1 MLQPRL
7 QRLGATSMDAVGGD
21 KCQCHIHQQF
31 LRSLLRLLKTGSL
44 GLRKRLMLL
53 KCGKMKTWLWYEYA
67 CPCLPWG
74 HISVMTLVT
83 TRCQYGI
90 SPRGHRLQ
98 LLLARLSQEED
109 APWRLALL
117 ACFLLQRYY
126 PTGCISDS
134 FSLRRFPWAH
144 TSSESFSSFSL

>member
-21 KCQCHIHQQF
+21 KCQCYIHQQF
-31 LRSLLRLLKTGSL
+31 LRSLLPLLKTGSL

-53 KCGKMKTWLWYEYA
+53 KCCKMKTWLWYEYA

-90 SPRGHRLQ
+90 SPRGHRLR
-98 LLLARLSQEED
+98 LLLAGVSESGGGGTVEDGSPRLFPS
-109 APWRLALL
+109 AAVL
-117 ACFLLQRYY
+117 

-144 TSSESFSSFSL
+144 TSSESSSFSL